1 MKYQEDYIQLSD
13 RISWK
18 NRELVSN
25 ILNKNIDLDLTYNEG
40 EFFTLAIE
48 SNSVEIIK
56 TLLDYF
62 NNNQL
67 AKYTSGATEYLLLK
81 NKIRDILEV
90 AIEDITLS
98 DKMKELLSPY
108 IDFEGS
114 DHSYNMLEDNKID
127 DNFFLKNQA
136 KYTPIKK
143 SHSTGDLNNST
154 FDNSKENLLTEEN
167 LKKLSD
173 NASGKK
179 LHFIEECLAH
189 DGTYDVKEYHADLAG
204 NLHTTD
210 EI

>member
-1 MKYQEDYIQLSD
+1 
-13 RISWK
+13 
-18 NRELVSN
+18 
-25 ILNKNIDLDLTYNEG
+25 
-40 EFFTLAIE
+40 
-48 SNSVEIIK
+48 
-56 TLLDYF
+56 LLDYF

-114 DHSYNMLEDNKID
+114 DHSYNILEDNKID

-173 NASGKK
+173 NATGTK
-179 LHFIEECLAH
+179 LL
-189 DGTYDVKEYHADLAG
+189 VL
-204 NLHTTD
+204 D
-210 EI
+210 EW